1 MSSDKSEDVNKNE
14 ADDKCLNEISQLSR
28 YKRMIYVILIMVLV
42 VLFVTVGL
50 RWISG
55 NLTRPVPVEEVAESL
70 EQRTGNPFKLFL
82 LLVDRAGRQ
91 SYPHHPFMTDRPF
104 LLILL
109 ASEGEVQLT
118 LPPWVTNRQQ

>member
-14 ADDKCLNEISQLSR
+14 ADDKCLNEISQSSR

-55 NLTRPVPVEEVAESL
+55 
-70 EQRTGNPFKLFL
+70 
-82 LLVDRAGRQ
+82 
-91 SYPHHPFMTDRPF
+91 
-104 LLILL
+104 
-109 ASEGEVQLT
+109 
-118 LPPWVTNRQQ
+118 